1 MGQPIIFLVIKGII
15 MDPDNLIEND
25 LIEEKQD
32 GEKITFEEN
41 KFQNENDV
49 AIGENKEEI
58 KNKKKVKREKKQKP
72 KQSKFAIWW
81 KWPLIVLGVS
91 LLLSF
96 SFGVLSEIV
105 LSTPNLI
112 LAISVIVV
120 FLILSIIGDMIG
132 VAATAATLEPFR
144 AMASRKIRG
153 ANEAISLVKNADKV
167 ASVFADILGDICGI
181 LAGAAGASIS
191 LMLIKEYMSSFAGVA
206 IASLVSAIIAALII
220 FGKAAF
226 KKYSIAHC
234 ERIILICGK
243 IMSIF
248 HKQNPKKNKKK

>member
-1 MGQPIIFLVIKGII
+1 ME
-15 MDPDNLIEND
+15 PDNNQNLIQQDSSSEEN
-25 LIEEKQD
+25 LEHKEEK
-32 GEKITFEEN
+32 
-41 KFQNENDV
+41 
-49 AIGENKEEI
+49 
-58 KNKKKVKREKKQKP
+58 KKAKREKKQKP
-72 KQSKFAIWW
+72 KQSKFSIWW

-91 LLLSF
+91 LILSF
-96 SFGVLSEIV
+96 SFGVLSEMA

-153 ANEAISLVKNADKV
+153 ANEAITLVKNADKV
-167 ASVFADILGDICGI
+167 ASIFADILGDICGI
-181 LAGAAGASIS
+181 LSGAAGASIS
-191 LMLIKEYMSSFAGVA
+191 VMLIKESMPNFTGVA
-206 IASLVSAIIAALII
+206 IASFVSAVIAALII

-243 IMSIF
+243 IMSVF
-248 HKQNPKKNKKK
+248 HRQNSKKNKKK

>member
-1 MGQPIIFLVIKGII
+1 MFLIIISFCSLIT
-15 MDPDNLIEND
+15 PDNNLSKQESSQTDETEIK
-25 LIEEKQD
+25 EEKK
-32 GEKITFEEN
+32 KI
-41 KFQNENDV
+41 
-49 AIGENKEEI
+49 
-58 KNKKKVKREKKQKP
+58 KREKKPKQ

-91 LLLSF
+91 LILSF
-96 SFGVLSEIV
+96 SFGVLSEMA

-112 LAISVIVV
+112 LAIVVIIV

-153 ANEAISLVKNADKV
+153 ANEAIILVKNADKV

-181 LAGAAGASIS
+181 LSGAAGASIS
-191 LMLIKEYMSSFAGVA
+191 LMLIKEWMPDITGVM
-206 IASLVSAIIAALII
+206 IASLVSAVIAALII

-243 IMSIF
+243 VMSIF
-248 HKQNPKKNKKK
+248 HKQNSKKNKKK